1 MNTNKDSAVQCMITA
16 SYILSSMCTIFIFLA
31 IFKGSWNMA
40 LISLDLFLIT
50 GAVIISAFVLEN
62 CDEYSDAPL
71 LVNIVC
77 CIVLAVEYFIM
88 VVAWGIYTI
97 VKNVLYV
104 FMFPGAFISFVI
116 DKFSIAFFKKGDDDN
131 EKLE

>member
-40 LISLDLFLIT
+40 LIALDLFLIM
-50 GAVIISAFVLEN
+50 GAVLISAFIIDD
-62 CDEYSDAPL
+62 CDEYRNVPL
-71 LVNIVC
+71 LVNLIC
-77 CIVLAVEYFIM
+77 CIILAIEYFIM
-88 VVAWGIYTI
+88 VVAWGIFNI
-97 VKNVLYV
+97 AKYV
-104 FMFPGAFISFVI
+104 FMFPGTI
-116 DKFSIAFFKKGDDDN
+116 IAFMADLIFKKGDDNN